1 MVAHFSHFPLM
12 LSVTNCYSHARK
24 SHLTIK
30 EHSDI
35 GRANLHTSPKGF
47 NGTDLTEIC
56 QGKLLH
62 ACMHVCDD

>member
-24 SHLTIK
+24 SLLTIK

-35 GRANLHTSPKGF
+35 GRANLPKGF

-56 QGKLLH
+56 QVKLLH
-62 ACMHVCDD
+62 ACTFAM